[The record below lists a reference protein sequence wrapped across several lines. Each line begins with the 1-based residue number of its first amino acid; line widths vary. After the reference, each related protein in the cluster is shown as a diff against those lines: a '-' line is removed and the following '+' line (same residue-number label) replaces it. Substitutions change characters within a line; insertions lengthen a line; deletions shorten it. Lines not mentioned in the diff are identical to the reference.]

1 MTETIG
7 LDELRALAT
16 ESPGRPVLS
25 VYVRTDPRDP
35 ANTSHAPAWQIEL
48 RNGLR
53 AVGERLA
60 GDGDRLQQRS
70 FETLR
75 TRVERGLAELS
86 PSERGRS
93 VVWFLH
99 ADGRTSRRL
108 SLQLPVRRDAVVW
121 DDRPF
126 VSPLVDVV
134 DRGAATGVVLVGGDS
149 IRLLQ
154 IQTGHIDEPE
164 DSTYELS
171 LGDWRPFKA
180 SASANP
186 ARGQQTVSHQEHYE
200 ARVSKQRGELFETAA
215 AAMAERADGLGW
227 ERIIIAAEGQV
238 AARFHEALPETLRSR
253 VITTL
258 DHNMG
263 HGDLAAIAAILEP
276 PLEAAW
282 LERTRRLVAAARERA
297 SAGGAGALGPQETL
311 GALAEGR
318 VNHLVLDP
326 DHDFSSAAGS
336 IPPSIGGPPSMLAE
350 RAVEAAIAAGGH
362 VSTLP
367 VSDSEELLDAG
378 GMVALLR
385 Y

>member
-1 MTETIG
+1 MTETID
-7 LDELRALAT
+7 LDELRVLAT
-16 ESPGRPVLS
+16 ESPDRPVLS
-25 VYVRTDPRDP
+25 VYARTDPRDP
-35 ANTSHAPAWQIEL
+35 ANTNHTPAWQIEL

-53 AVGERLA
+53 AVAERLDD
-60 GDGDRLQQRS
+60 DGDRLQRRS

-75 TRVERGLAELS
+75 ARVERGLAELS

-99 ADGRTSRRL
+99 ADGETSRRL

-149 IRLLQ
+149 VRLLQ
-154 IQTGHIDEPE
+154 IRAGHIDEPD

-180 SASANP
+180 YASANP

-200 ARVSKQRGELFETAA
+200 ARVEEQRGKLFETAA
-215 AAMAERADGLGW
+215 EATAKRAEGLGW
-227 ERIIIAAEGQV
+227 ERIVIAAEGQV
-238 AARFHEALPETLRSR
+238 ATRFQAALPEQLRRR

-258 DHNMG
+258 DHNVG
-263 HGDLAAIAAILEP
+263 HEDFAAIATLLEP
-276 PLEAAW
+276 HLDASW
-282 LERTRRLVAAARERA
+282 LERTRQAIAGAHERA
-297 SAGGAGALGPQETL
+297 SAGGAGAIGPQETL
-311 GALAEGR
+311 EALAEGR
-318 VNHLVLDP
+318 VDHLILDP
-326 DHDFSSAAGS
+326 DHDFSSFAGS
-336 IPPSIGGPPSMLAE
+336 IPASIDGPRSMLAE
-350 RAVEAAIAAGGH
+350 RAVEAAIAAGGR

-367 VSDSEELLDAG
+367 VSDSKELLDAD

>member
-1 MTETIG
+1 MTETID

-16 ESPGRPVLS
+16 EIPDLPVLS
-25 VYVRTDPRDP
+25 VYARTDPRDP
-35 ANTSHAPAWQIEL
+35 ANTNHTPAWQIEL

-53 AVGERLA
+53 AVAERLES
-60 GDGDRLQQRS
+60 DGDRPQQRL
-70 FETLR
+70 FETVR
-75 TRVERGLAELS
+75 SRIERGLAQLS
-86 PSERGRS
+86 PSERARS

-99 ADGRTSRRL
+99 ADGETSRRL

-154 IQTGHIDEPE
+154 IRAGHIDEPD
-164 DSTYELS
+164 DSTYEMS
-171 LGDWRPFKA
+171 LGDWRPFEA
-180 SASANP
+180 YASANP

-200 ARVSKQRGELFETAA
+200 ARVDEQRGKLFETAA
-215 AAMAERADGLGW
+215 AATAERAEGLGW
-227 ERIIIAAEGQV
+227 ERLIVAAEGQV
-238 AARFHEALPETLRSR
+238 ATRFHEALPEDLRRR

-258 DHNMG
+258 DHNVG
-263 HGDLAAIAAILEP
+263 HEDLGAIAALLES

-282 LERTRRLVAAARERA
+282 LERTRRVIAQAHERA
-297 SAGGAGALGPQETL
+297 GGGGGGALGPQETIR
-311 GALAEGR
+311 ALAEGR
-318 VNHLVLDP
+318 VDHLVLDP
-326 DHDFSSAAGS
+326 DVDISSVAGA
-336 IPPSIGGPPSMLAE
+336 IPASIGGPPSMLAE
-350 RAVEAAIAAGGH
+350 RAVEAAIAAGGR

-367 VSDSEELLDAG
+367 VSDSEGLLDAG

>member
-1 MTETIG
+1 MTG
-7 LDELRALAT
+7 MLDSHELRALAT
-16 ESPGRPVLS
+16 ESPGQPVLS

-60 GDGDRLQQRS
+60 GEGDRLQQRS
-70 FETLR
+70 FEKLR

-99 ADGRTSRRL
+99 ADGETSRRL

-134 DRGAATGVVLVGGDS
+134 DRGAPTGVVLVGGDS
-149 IRLLQ
+149 IRVLQ
-154 IQTGHIDEPE
+154 IQAGRIDEPD

-180 SASANP
+180 YASANP
-186 ARGQQTVSHQEHYE
+186 ARGQQTVSHQEHHE
-200 ARVSKQRGELFETAA
+200 ARVSEQRGKLFETAA
-215 AAMAERADGLGW
+215 AATAERAEGLGW

-258 DHNMG
+258 DHNVG

-282 LERTRRLVAAARERA
+282 LERTRRVIAAAHERA
-297 SAGGAGALGPQETL
+297 SAGAAGALGPQETL

-318 VNHLVLDP
+318 VDHLVLDP
-326 DHDFSSAAGS
+326 DQDFSSAAGF
-336 IPPSIGGPPSMLAE
+336 IPASIGGPPSMLAE
-350 RAVEAAIAAGGH
+350 RAVEAAVAAGGR

-367 VSDSEELLDAG
+367 VSDSEELLRAS